1 MRYAYRDV
9 DDFQRRNPTRATRED
24 ALESMSVREILHI
37 ARSCRTAEGR
47 DYFMGFA
54 QQAAWDDLL
63 VSNAAESRKAWQNEL
78 TA

>member
-1 MRYAYRDV
+1 MRYTYRDV
-9 DDFQRRNPTRATRED
+9 VDFQRHNSTRATRED
-24 ALESMSVREILHI
+24 ALESMSLREILHI

-63 VSNAAESRKAWQNEL
+63 LHNAAESRKAWQDEL

>member
-1 MRYAYRDV
+1 MRYRYQDV
-9 DDFQRRNPTRATRED
+9 NDFQKRNPTRATRED

-37 ARSCRTAEGR
+37 ARSCVTAEAR

-54 QQAAWDDLL
+54 QQAAWDELL
-63 VSNAAESRKAWQNEL
+63 RGNAAESRLAWQQER

>member
-1 MRYAYRDV
+1 MRYTYRDV

-54 QQAAWDDLL
+54 QLAAWDDLL
-63 VSNAAESRKAWQNEL
+63 LRNAAESRAVWREERI
-78 TA
+78 A

>member
-1 MRYAYRDV
+1 MRYTYRDV
-9 DDFQRRNPTRATRED
+9 DDFQRHNSTRATRED
-24 ALESMSVREILHI
+24 ALESMSLREILHI
-37 ARSCRTAEGR
+37 ARSCMTAEGR

-63 VSNAAESRKAWQNEL
+63 LHNAAESRKAWQDEL

>member
-1 MRYAYRDV
+1 MRYTYRDV
-9 DDFQRRNPTRATRED
+9 DDFQRHNSTRATRED
-24 ALESMSVREILHI
+24 ALESMSLREILHI

-63 VSNAAESRKAWQNEL
+63 LRNAAEFRKAWQNEL

>member
-1 MRYAYRDV
+1 MRYTYRDV
-9 DDFQRRNPTRATRED
+9 DDFQRHNSTRATRED
-24 ALESMSVREILHI
+24 ALESMSLREILHI

-63 VSNAAESRKAWQNEL
+63 LHNAAESRKAWQDEL

>member
-1 MRYAYRDV
+1 MRYTYRDV
-9 DDFQRRNPTRATRED
+9 DDFQQRNPTRATRED

-37 ARSCRTAEGR
+37 ARICRNAEGR
-47 DYFMGFA
+47 DYFMGFT

-63 VSNAAESRKAWQNEL
+63 LHNAAESRKAWQDEL

>member
-1 MRYAYRDV
+1 MRYTYRDV

-54 QQAAWDDLL
+54 QQTAWDDLL

>member
-1 MRYAYRDV
+1 MRYTYRDV
-9 DDFQRRNPTRATRED
+9 DDFQKRNPTRATRED

-63 VSNAAESRKAWQNEL
+63 TSNAAESRMACRKRIA
-78 TA
+78 

>member
-1 MRYAYRDV
+1 MRYTYRDV
-9 DDFQRRNPTRATRED
+9 DDFQRHNATRATRED
-24 ALESMSVREILHI
+24 ALESMSLREILHI

-63 VSNAAESRKAWQNEL
+63 LHNAAESRKAWQDEL

>member
-1 MRYAYRDV
+1 MRYTYRDV
-9 DDFQRRNPTRATRED
+9 DDLQRRNPTRATRED

-54 QQAAWDDLL
+54 RQAAWDDLL
-63 VSNAAESRKAWQNEL
+63 VSNAAESRKAWQKRI
-78 TA
+78 A

>member
-1 MRYAYRDV
+1 MRYTYRDV

-37 ARSCRTAEGR
+37 ARSCRTPEGR

-63 VSNAAESRKAWQNEL
+63 ISNAAESRKACQKRI
-78 TA
+78 A

>member
-1 MRYAYRDV
+1 MRYTYRDV
-9 DDFQRRNPTRATRED
+9 DDFQKRNPTRATRED

-63 VSNAAESRKAWQNEL
+63 VSNTAESRMACRKRIA
-78 TA
+78 